1 MPISVGKK
9 EDQAM
14 AHHNTLLGQMLQMFP
29 RHEFQ
34 SAVLKTGTEYH
45 SRGFS
50 SWNHFV
56 AMLFGQLAG
65 IDNLRGIQAGLA
77 TQSRYLYHLGIN
89 PVHRSTLAYANEH
102 RSHELFKSIF
112 EKMLSKCQS
121 VAPKH
126 KFRFKNPLYSL
137 DGTVID
143 LCLSLYDWA
152 KFRTTKG
159 AVKLHVKL
167 NHSGYLPTFMAMTEG
182 KVHESKVAPS
192 VPMEPGDVIV
202 FDRGYNDFAWFK
214 ALVDKSVFFV
224 TRLKKKARY
233 KVVERRP
240 VTHKDIYSDHIIEF
254 TGFYARKDCPCR
266 LRRIRSKDPVTGKII
281 VILTNHMDWSAKT
294 IALIYKDRWQ
304 IELFFK
310 TIKQLLK
317 VKSFLG
323 TSRNALLSQL
333 WVALIAYLL
342 LAYLKFKS
350 KFSWSLYTLCSV
362 LPTNIFSKRNLWD
375 WLNDPFH
382 EHKSTPVIQYELAF
396 G

>member
-1 MPISVGKK
+1 
-9 EDQAM
+9 M
-14 AHHNTLLGQMLQMFP
+14 AHNNTILNQMLKMFS

-34 SAVLKTGTEYH
+34 KVVSQTGTEYH
-45 SRGFS
+45 ARGFS

-65 IDNLRGIQAGLA
+65 VDSLRGIEAGLA
-77 TQSRYLYHLGIN
+77 TQSKYLYHLGVK

-102 RSHELFKSIF
+102 RSHELFKKIF
-112 EKMLSKCQS
+112 EWMLSQCQPL
-121 VAPKH
+121 APKH
-126 KFRFKNPLYSL
+126 KFRFKNPLSSL
-137 DGTVID
+137 DATVID

-167 NHSGYLPTFMAMTEG
+167 NHAGYLPTFMVMTEG
-182 KVHESKVAPS
+182 KVHESTVAPS
-192 VPMEPGDVIV
+192 VPLESGDVVV

-214 ALVDKSVFFV
+214 ILVDKCVFFV
-224 TRLKKKARY
+224 TRLKKNASY
-233 KVVERRP
+233 KVIERRP
-240 VTHKDIYSDHIIEF
+240 VQHKDIYSDQIIEF
-254 TGFYARKDCPCR
+254 KGFYARRDCPYR
-266 LRRIRSKDPVTGKII
+266 LRRIRSKDRETGKII
-281 VILTNHMDWSAKT
+281 VILTNNFSWSAKT

-310 TIKQLLK
+310 AIKQLLK
-317 VKSFLG
+317 VKSFVG

-382 EHKSTPVIQYELAF
+382 KPKSKVSPQYELAF
-396 G
+396 S

>member
-1 MPISVGKK
+1 
-9 EDQAM
+9 M
-14 AHHNTLLGQMLQMFP
+14 AHHNTILGQMLKMFS

-34 SAVLKTGTEYH
+34 KAVSETGTEYH
-45 SRGFS
+45 ARGFS
-50 SWNHFV
+50 SWNHFT

-65 IDNLRGIQAGLA
+65 QDSLRGIEAGLA
-77 TQSRYLYHLGIN
+77 TQAQNLYHLGIK

-102 RSHELFKSIF
+102 RSHSLFKKIF
-112 EKMLSKCQS
+112 EAMLSKCQPI
-121 VAPKH
+121 APKH
-126 KFRFKNPLYSL
+126 KFRFKNPLSSL
-137 DGTVID
+137 DATVID

-167 NHSGYLPTFMAMTEG
+167 NHAGYLPTFMVMTPG
-182 KVHESKVAPS
+182 KVHESTIAPS
-192 VPMEPGDVIV
+192 VPLEPGDVVV

-214 ALVDKSVFFV
+214 TLVDKCVFFV

-233 KVVERRP
+233 KVIERRP
-240 VTHKDIYSDHIIEF
+240 VYHKNIYSDQIIEF
-254 TGFYARKDCPCR
+254 TGFYTHKKCPYR
-266 LRRIRSKDPVTGKII
+266 LRRIRSKYPKTGKII
-281 VILTNHMDWSAKT
+281 VILTNNFSWSANT
-294 IALIYKDRWQ
+294 IALVYKDRWQ

-310 TIKQLLK
+310 AIKQLLK
-317 VKSFLG
+317 VKSFIG
-323 TSRNALLSQL
+323 TSQNALLSQL

-382 EHKSTPVIQYELAF
+382 KPKSIAALQYELDF

>member
-1 MPISVGKK
+1 
-9 EDQAM
+9 M
-14 AHHNTLLGQMLQMFP
+14 AHNNTILGQMLKMFA
-29 RHEFQ
+29 RHEFEK
-34 SAVLKTGTEYH
+34 AVSETGTEYH
-45 SRGFS
+45 ARGFS

-65 IDNLRGIQAGLA
+65 QDSLRGIEAGLA
-77 TQSRYLYHLGIN
+77 TQAQNLYHLGVK

-102 RSHELFKSIF
+102 RSHELFKKIF
-112 EKMLSKCQS
+112 GFMLSKCQP

-126 KFRFKNPLYSL
+126 KFRFKNPLSSI
-137 DGTVID
+137 DATVID

-167 NHSGYLPTFMAMTEG
+167 NHDGYLPTFMAMTEG
-182 KVHESKVAPS
+182 KAHEATVAPTIPLES
-192 VPMEPGDVIV
+192 GDVVV

-214 ALVDKSVFFV
+214 TLVDKGVFFV
-224 TRLKKKARY
+224 TRLKKNATY
-233 KVVERRP
+233 KVIERHQ
-240 VTHKDIYSDHIIEF
+240 VTHKDIYSDQIIEF
-254 TGFYARKDCPCR
+254 KGFYARKNCPYR
-266 LRRIRSKDPVTGKII
+266 LRRIRSKDPATGKII
-281 VILTNHMDWSAKT
+281 VILTNQFDWSSKT

-317 VKSFLG
+317 VKSFVG
-323 TSRNALLSQL
+323 TSQNALLSQL

-350 KFSWSLYTLCSV
+350 KFSWSLYTLCAI

-382 EHKSTPVIQYELAF
+382 KPKPTAPGQFQLAF